1 MDLPEYLTRGPLGEI
16 RLTGHRIDLY
26 HFVYY
31 YNEGYSAEML
41 LCQFPTLRLALI
53 HKVIAFYLDNRTEVD
68 AYVAEVQAQIQEQ
81 RATGLHV
88 PGLVEFEKEAWGQG
102 ARRAHA
108 REAGLSDG
116 AAVSARREPS
126 RPTLEGS
133 GGCQSERRAQV
144 EITRVGDE
152 PDLPFSSEDP
162 DILRWA
168 EREGF
173 ILVST
178 DIHDARLSRSSPS
191 SGGPLAGRLPRPT
204 AMFGPGAG
212 RWISVLADDRD
223 ETYWRDRL
231 FHLP

>member
-88 PGLVEFEKEAWGQG
+88 PGLVELRKRLG
-102 ARRAHA
+102 A
-108 REAGLSDG
+108 REA
-116 AAVSARREPS
+116 AEHMPAK
-126 RPTLEGS
+126 
-133 GGCQSERRAQV
+133 QV
-144 EITRVGDE
+144 
-152 PDLPFSSEDP
+152 
-162 DILRWA
+162 
-168 EREGF
+168 
-173 ILVST
+173 
-178 DIHDARLSRSSPS
+178 
-191 SGGPLAGRLPRPT
+191 
-204 AMFGPGAG
+204 
-212 RWISVLADDRD
+212 
-223 ETYWRDRL
+223 
-231 FHLP
+231 